1 MGASIVRLEVF
12 KNFLDALNYA
22 PVRVLQ
28 NSSVFRADMEAAM
41 NHIPIPL
48 FRHQA
53 RVREENPMPLRA
65 GLATL
70 RGVIA
75 TWDRR
80 ARFRRDLKRVSRSD
94 PHLIDDIGLARR
106 QVEIEIAKHLWQA

>member
-1 MGASIVRLEVF
+1 
-12 KNFLDALNYA
+12 
-22 PVRVLQ
+22 
-28 NSSVFRADMEAAM
+28 M
-41 NHIPIPL
+41 NHIPIPAS
-48 FRHQA
+48 RHQA
-53 RVREENPMPLRA
+53 ARVHEEKPLRLRA

-80 ARFRRDLKRVSRSD
+80 ARFRRDLEQLSSSD

-106 QVEIEIAKHLWQA
+106 QVEIEIAKWFWQA

>member
-1 MGASIVRLEVF
+1 
-12 KNFLDALNYA
+12 
-22 PVRVLQ
+22 
-28 NSSVFRADMEAAM
+28 MEAAM

-80 ARFRRDLKRVSRSD
+80 ARFRRDLEQLSSSD